1 MLVQEDVVP
10 EKNLVQKN
18 FSQKNFGMEDK
29 KSLGRVNSKVWV
41 GCPSTEKVG
50 LYHLIFVS
58 KDYIPSFRPLGS
70 FFVV

>member
-10 EKNLVQKN
+10 EKNLVQKI

-50 LYHLIFVS
+50 LYHLMFVC
-58 KDYIPSFRPLGS
+58 KDYIPNLRPLGP
-70 FFVV
+70 FYVV